1 MDGLSIL
8 GTLLSGVGG
17 GALRLAPEVL
27 KFFDAKNE
35 RAHELALQDKQIE
48 MLKLQQTGKLQ
59 EITAQGE
66 AQVAVGQMDAFIEA
80 VKGQMQITGNK
91 IVDGLNMLVRP
102 LTTYYIVGLW
112 GAKKTAEIFLA
123 ARETGALDALIRTWT
138 ESDQAMLAGILAFW
152 FVGRVFDKARQ

>member
-17 GALRLAPEVL
+17 GALRLAPELL

-66 AQVAVGQMDAFIEA
+66 AQVAVGQMDAFIA
-80 VKGQMQITGNK
+80 AMKGQMQLTGSK
-91 IVDGLNMLVRP
+91 LVDGLNMLVRP
-102 LTTYYIVGLW
+102 LTTYYIMFLW
-112 GAKKTAEIFLA
+112 GLKKTAEIVIA
-123 ARETGALDALIRTWT
+123 TQTTGPLDALIKTWT
-138 ESDQAMLAGILAFW
+138 DSDQAMLTGILAFW
-152 FVGRVFDKARQ
+152 FVGRVFDKGRQ